1 VLSRSIG
8 SLVVSEIGIGCNNFG
23 GRLDEPGTKAVVDAA
38 IDAGITL
45 FDTADIYGGTES
57 EVLLGRALGSRR
69 DDVVVAT
76 KFGMPVDAERS
87 GAKPEYVRRALEDSL
102 RRLGTDHVDLYQL
115 HAPDESTPIGDTLA
129 ALDEL
134 VRQGKVREIG
144 CSNFTAAKLREAEE
158 ATGAGAARFVSVQNQ
173 YSLLYREPELEVL
186 PECERAGLAFLPYYP
201 LASGLLSGKYRGGG
215 APPPGTRMAA
225 YPADR
230 WDFWMNERNMAAV
243 EALVTFAQSRG
254 HTVLELAFAWLLS
267 RRSVASVIAGAMSA
281 QQVAANAAAAS
292 WVLDDTDLAAIDDL
306 VPADP
311 TGR

>member
-1 VLSRSIG
+1 VRTRSIG

-23 GRLDEPGTKAVVDAA
+23 GRLDASGTRAVVDAA
-38 IDAGITL
+38 IDVGITL
-45 FDTADIYGGTES
+45 FDTADIYGGTQS

-87 GAKPEYVRRALEDSL
+87 GAKPEYIVRALEDSL
-102 RRLGTDHVDLYQL
+102 RRLDTDRVDLYQL
-115 HAPDESTPIGDTLA
+115 HAPDQSTPIGETLA
-129 ALDEL
+129 ALDEI

-144 CSNFTAAKLREAEE
+144 CSNFTAAQLREAEA

-186 PECERAGLAFLPYYP
+186 PECERAGLVFLPYYP

-215 APPPGTRMAA
+215 APPANSRMAA
-225 YPADR
+225 YPAER
-230 WDFWMNERNMAAV
+230 WDFWMNERNTSAI
-243 EALVTFAQSRG
+243 EALVAFAESQG

-267 RRSVASVIAGAMSA
+267 RPEVSSVIAGAMSP

-292 WVLDDTDLAAIDDL
+292 WVLDDTDIAAIDDL
-306 VPADP
+306 VPPEP